1 VDPSIIRQENQAI
14 WNENAA
20 FWDRFTGEG
29 TAWHRQLID
38 PAVDRLLAVQRDE
51 RVLDMACGNGYFARR
66 LAQQGA
72 FVTACD
78 FSEVFLEHARART
91 RVHADR
97 IDYRLLDATNPT
109 DLASLEDHVFDAVY
123 CGMALHDMATIDP
136 LLNALQVLLT
146 PTGRFVFSILH
157 PCFNMAGVT
166 LMMEER
172 DHAGERST
180 VYSVKVSTYLDLTP
194 RQGCGISGQPTPQYY
209 FDRPLSV
216 LFSAC
221 FRAGFVLS
229 GLEEPAFDAAF
240 ESRDPLGWS
249 GKLKEIPPVLVARCV
264 RLSA

>member
-1 VDPSIIRQENQAI
+1 
-14 WNENAA
+14 
-20 FWDRFTGEG
+20 
-29 TAWHRQLID
+29 
-38 PAVDRLLAVQRDE
+38 
-51 RVLDMACGNGYFARR
+51 MACGNGYFARR